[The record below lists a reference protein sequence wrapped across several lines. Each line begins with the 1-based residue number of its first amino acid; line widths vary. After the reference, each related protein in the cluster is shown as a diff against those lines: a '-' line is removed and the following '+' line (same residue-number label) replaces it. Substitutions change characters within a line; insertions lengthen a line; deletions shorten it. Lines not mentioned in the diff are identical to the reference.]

1 MLTFW
6 LGMYY
11 GCVLGFL
18 TAITWRHWESLYEP
32 RAYIHEEKDGRYRM
46 TGGELHYGLGRR
58 GPEKG
63 EV

>member
-1 MLTFW
+1 MLSFW

-32 RAYIHEEKDGRYRM
+32 PMDKEEFETMWER
-46 TGGELHYGLGRR
+46 T
-58 GPEKG
+58 
-63 EV
+63 